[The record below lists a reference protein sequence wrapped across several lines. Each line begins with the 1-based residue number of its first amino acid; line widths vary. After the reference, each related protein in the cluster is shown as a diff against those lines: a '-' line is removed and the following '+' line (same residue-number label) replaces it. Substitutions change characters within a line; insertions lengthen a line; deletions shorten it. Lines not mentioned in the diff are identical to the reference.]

1 MMTTTRTRIAALLL
15 AAATLTTACGS
26 STTQQAVP
34 IGSADP
40 FPGSS
45 GSSSTAATTTTTA
58 AAPSTS
64 VSPADAAGQAAAAF
78 THYLDVYNQ
87 LLMNGGDVAVLS
99 TVASG
104 IEITNRTN
112 DLAASRARGDRFTSG
127 SAALSSSV
135 GAVDSSVVPATAK
148 VSACVAGG
156 VPVGQASS
164 APRPAQRGT
173 FYLTNPA
180 WPDPSGWRV
189 SDSDLRGE
197 TCSA

>member
-1 MMTTTRTRIAALLL
+1 MMTTRTRIAALLL

-26 STTQQAVP
+26 TTQQAVP

-40 FPGSS
+40 FPG
-45 GSSSTAATTTTTA
+45 SSTAATTTTTA

-64 VSPADAAGQAAAAF
+64 VSPADATGQAAAAL
-78 THYLDVYNQ
+78 THYLDVFNR
-87 LLMNGGDVAVLS
+87 LVAGGDPAELS

-104 IEITNRTN
+104 IEVTNANN
-112 DLAASRARGDRFTSG
+112 DLAATRASG
-127 SAALSSSV
+127 VRYVKGSQVLSSTV
-135 GAVDSSVVPATAK
+135 GAVNSSAVPATAQII
-148 VSACVAGG
+148 ACISRG
-156 VPVGQASS
+156 VEQGKT
-164 APRPAQRGT
+164 APSGPAQRGT

-189 SDSDLRGE
+189 SDSDLRGQ

>member
-1 MMTTTRTRIAALLL
+1 MMTTTRTRIAALL

-34 IGSADP
+34 ISSADP
-40 FPGSS
+40 FPGNS
-45 GSSSTAATTTTTA
+45 SSSTATTTTTA

-78 THYLDVYNQ
+78 THYLDVYNH
-87 LLMNGGDVAVLS
+87 LLLLSGGDVAAELS

-112 DLAASRARGDRFTSG
+112 DLAAARARGDRYTAG
-127 SAALSSSV
+127 SVALSSSV
-135 GAVDSSVVPATAK
+135 GAVNSSVVPATAQIT
-148 VSACVAGG
+148 ACVAGG

-197 TCSA
+197 TCTG

>member
-40 FPGSS
+40 FPGNS
-45 GSSSTAATTTTTA
+45 SSSTTTTTTA

-87 LLMNGGDVAVLS
+87 LLLSGGDVAVLS

-112 DLAASRARGDRFTSG
+112 DLAASRARGDRFTAG
-127 SAALSSSV
+127 SVALSSSV
-135 GAVDSSVVPATAK
+135 ATVDSSVVPATAK

-164 APRPAQRGT
+164 TPRPAQRGT

-189 SDSDLRGE
+189 SDSDLRGL
-197 TCSA
+197 TCTA

>member
-40 FPGSS
+40 FPGN
-45 GSSSTAATTTTTA
+45 SSTAATTTTA

-64 VSPADAAGQAAAAF
+64 VSPADAAGQAAAAL
-78 THYLDVYNQ
+78 TRYLDVFNQ
-87 LLMNGGDVAVLS
+87 LVAGGGDPAELS

-104 IEITNRTN
+104 IEITNAGN
-112 DLAASRARGDRFTSG
+112 DLAATRASG
-127 SAALSSSV
+127 VRYVKGSQLLSSTV
-135 GAVDSSVVPATAK
+135 GAVDSSVVPATAQII
-148 VSACVAGG
+148 ACVAGG
-156 VPVGQASS
+156 VPAGQASS
-164 APRPAQRGT
+164 APPPAQRGT